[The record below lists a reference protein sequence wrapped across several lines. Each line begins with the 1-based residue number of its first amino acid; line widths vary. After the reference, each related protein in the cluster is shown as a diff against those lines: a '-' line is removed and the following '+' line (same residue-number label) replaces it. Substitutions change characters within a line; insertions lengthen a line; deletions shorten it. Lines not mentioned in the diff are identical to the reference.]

1 MQTTTLSTQLPGNHA
16 LLAGAI
22 LDEYRQ
28 LLDSSP
34 AVPPTRLEACDSQ
47 TSSCDAAPQEEPCDS
62 QTSSCDA
69 APQEDTCHSQTSS
82 CDAAPQEEPCDSQT
96 SSCAANAGPAGTGHS
111 AYKALGWIDLPRA

>member
-28 LLDSSP
+28 LLDSSQ

-47 TSSCDAAPQEEPCDS
+47 TSSCDAEPQAEPCES
-62 QTSSCDA
+62 QTSSCGPTA
-69 APQEDTCHSQTSS
+69 E
-82 CDAAPQEEPCDSQT
+82 EEPCDSQT

-111 AYKALGWIDLPRA
+111 AYQAVGWIDLPRA